1 MAKFI
6 VRVELIDAETETYT
20 AFHKQMYKK
29 GFTRSISL
37 DNTQKLYMLPDAEYY
52 YNGVIDDINVIKTN
66 VEFAALTT
74 NKKHKIVITKA
85 EEIEATGLNRVMKLN

>member
-37 DNTQKLYMLPDAEYY
+37 EY
-52 YNGVIDDINVIKTN
+52 T
-66 VEFAALTT
+66 
-74 NKKHKIVITKA
+74 
-85 EEIEATGLNRVMKLN
+85 EAIYVAGC